1 MSSSSRAK
9 GNWPAS
15 ISANT
20 RSSPVLILRASS
32 LLMMPWAA
40 SMAACTLEARTSK
53 GANALSKSMEV
64 FMSSSTSAADISK
77 RPPHILLAGLSV
89 TGQVLLKLEQHREP
103 QTMTDGERP
112 GSKLPARTAAL
123 VALVAASVG
132 VAAIY
137 VTLGHSDNAARAPA
151 GVAVAEGQGSAP
163 ANAAG
168 DGRSA
173 PGQSELAAFVFR
185 KEPEALPEI
194 KFLDAD
200 GRERTLADWR
210 GKTVLLNLWATWCL
224 PCRKEMPALDRLQAT
239 LGSDQIQ
246 VVAISVD
253 RTGLTGAKKFLEET
267 KTPNLGVYADPTARL
282 ASTLRAAGLPA
293 TLLIDKEGRE
303 LGRLL
308 GPAEW
313 DGEAARRLIQSA
325 LR

>member
-1 MSSSSRAK
+1 
-9 GNWPAS
+9 
-15 ISANT
+15 
-20 RSSPVLILRASS
+20 
-32 LLMMPWAA
+32 
-40 SMAACTLEARTSK
+40 
-53 GANALSKSMEV
+53 
-64 FMSSSTSAADISK
+64 
-77 RPPHILLAGLSV
+77 
-89 TGQVLLKLEQHREP
+89 
-103 QTMTDGERP
+103 MTDAERP

-123 VALVAASVG
+123 AALVAASVG
-132 VAAIY
+132 FAAIY
-137 VTLGHSDNAARAPA
+137 VTLGHSDNAARAPTA
-151 GVAVAEGQGSAP
+151 GAAP
-163 ANAAG
+163 AEAEANAGQPAAG
-168 DGRSA
+168 EGASA
-173 PGQSELAAFVFR
+173 PGRSELAAFVLR
-185 KEPEALPEI
+185 KEPEVLPEI
-194 KFLDAD
+194 KFLDAE

-239 LGSDQIQ
+239 LGSDQFQ